1 MAPNQKQG
9 PYPSESIEE
18 NQYYRMIK
26 MGTHFFFAPIFIIQ
40 SKCRTKKSTP
50 IADESLKFES
60 TLNINASSFSQT
72 YMIDL
77 SSGAGKQN
85 IGSMILALME
95 IFRLPFWVR
104 ALSGLEI

>member
-60 TLNINASSFSQT
+60 TLNINVSVLFTDVYDRFILRGWESKHWFNDIGPYGDFSF
-72 YMIDL
+72 
-77 SSGAGKQN
+77 A
-85 IGSMILALME
+85 ILG
-95 IFRLPFWVR
+95 
-104 ALSGLEI
+104 GLEI